1 MYVVLDI
8 EFYHNKKKDI
18 LGPVKQL
25 GAFKFD
31 ENYRV
36 VDIFEMTVTQYTTQT
51 MLKKLFSAFV
61 ADVDT
66 VYVWAKNNDIRALN
80 EVLEK
85 DLHEY
90 NIIDVQEYFKDINLA
105 SLSLIS
111 EALHFEPE
119 GRHNALVDAEYTFEI
134 IKHFN
139 FNNEATRTAITNY
152 VNLIKAS
159 TNPEKKQTSEKT
171 VAKPVSKKNKKQ
183 NTKIIIPG
191 TMRKLNDEY
200 YQIVNEKAVTQ
211 IIESIKANKLSIS
224 KDGKFDLNTELEA
237 LVESDS
243 SIIFSSTPKFKSIAK
258 KYEDKIIVIVDG
270 NSKNNYLGVFVSKK
284 AYKQFIK

>member
-8 EFYHNKKKDI
+8 EFYHNKKRDS

-51 MLKKLFSAFV
+51 MLKRLFSAFV
-61 ADVDT
+61 KDVDT
-66 VYVWAKNNDIRALN
+66 VYVWAKNNDVRALN

-85 DLHEY
+85 DINAY

-105 SLSLIS
+105 SLSVIS

-134 IKHFN
+134 IKHFD
-139 FNNEATRTAITNY
+139 FNNAATRAAITNY

-159 TNPEKKQTSEKT
+159 TNPMKKQGSEKADT
-171 VAKPVSKKNKKQ
+171 KQSQSKPKNQ

-191 TMRKLNDEY
+191 TMRKLSEEY

-211 IIESIKANKLSIS
+211 IIESIKANRLSIS
-224 KDGKFDLNTELEA
+224 KDGNFDLNADLEK
-237 LVESDS
+237 LVENKSN
-243 SIIFSSTPKFKSIAK
+243 IIFSSTPKFKSIAK
-258 KYEDKIIVIVDG
+258 KYEDKLIVIVDG
-270 NSKNNYLGVFVSKK
+270 ASEENYLGVFVSKK